1 LSISSLIIS
10 LWQKDEL
17 LWAAAWL
24 FKATNED
31 YYMNYIVTKVASM
44 DNNRLSVKEFSWDNK
59 YAGLEVL
66 LVTVHLAHN

>member
-1 LSISSLIIS
+1 
-10 LWQKDEL
+10 
-17 LWAAAWL
+17 
-24 FKATNED
+24 
-31 YYMNYIVTKVASM
+31 MNYIVTKVASM